1 MAKKKEETAVSAAMD
16 VEVSASQVI
25 SRLMGFGGLEADMVL
40 KPISEQDRQKICE
53 AYAKGDVDTVFAIVG
68 SYSTYLED

>member
-1 MAKKKEETAVSAAMD
+1 MAKKKEESAASAAMD
-16 VEVSASQVI
+16 VEASASQVI

-53 AYAKGDVDTVFAIVG
+53 AYTKGDVDTVFAIVG
-68 SYSTYLED
+68 SYSTYVED